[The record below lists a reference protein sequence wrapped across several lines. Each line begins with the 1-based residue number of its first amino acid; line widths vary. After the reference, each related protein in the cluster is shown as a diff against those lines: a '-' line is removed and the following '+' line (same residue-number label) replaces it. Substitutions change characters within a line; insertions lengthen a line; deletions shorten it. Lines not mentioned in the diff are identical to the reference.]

1 MSENGIER
9 WRMASIVAVLQAH
22 EAVTESAAPMAPE
35 LESAFAELLALR
47 TEVALCN
54 EALAACQSQAA
65 GRIRVLES
73 ALVQAVDCV
82 RVWHNMGVPDLQC
95 SALWDLY
102 WRNAPEMK
110 PIREALASSVNG
122 RAGE

>member
-1 MSENGIER
+1 MIEQ
-9 WRMASIVAVLQAH
+9 WRLASILTVMQNY
-22 EAVTESAAPMAPE
+22 EALAETRAPVAPE

-73 ALVQAVDCV
+73 ALVHAVDCV
-82 RVWHNMGVPDLQC
+82 RVWHNMGVPVLQC
-95 SALWDLY
+95 SELWDIY

-110 PIREALASSVNG
+110 PIREALKEAK
-122 RAGE
+122 